1 MRIAYLT
8 QSYPP
13 MISGATIVAEQ
24 LAVEMAER
32 GHQVLVI
39 TASDRQEPY
48 FSLQKN
54 LTVLRL
60 KSIYNPWRIGQ
71 RFLVYQRTAILNAL
85 REFRPGVIHSHDPLQ
100 LGWLGIEYARRAR
113 IPTTL
118 TIHQLPWFV
127 ASYLPGFL
135 RVCIETVL
143 WAYARWLSRNFTSL
157 IVPTP
162 TIATLVS
169 KMTGLKTN
177 VISYG
182 MDLQTFH
189 PPLPAD
195 PRPAAPQSWNLPP
208 GVPLLLH
215 VGRLD
220 TDKDVDRVIH
230 AAAPVIRE
238 SEAHMLVVGD
248 GRQRNHL
255 MRQCRK
261 LGIAERIH
269 FTGFISKNQ
278 GLPDIYRMA
287 SVFITAS
294 EIETQGIVL
303 LEAAAS
309 GLPIVAVNATCIP
322 EIVHNGVNG
331 YLTEPGDI
339 PAMSK
344 AIRSILKD
352 SSISQAMGRASCAL
366 AELHNW
372 EASFDKHERMYHM
385 VSSGMMK
392 VGSPS
397 LVARIK
403 ERLNWVLNNLV
414 R

>member
-1 MRIAYLT
+1 
-8 QSYPP
+8 
-13 MISGATIVAEQ
+13 
-24 LAVEMAER
+24 
-32 GHQVLVI
+32 
-39 TASDRQEPY
+39 
-48 FSLQKN
+48 
-54 LTVLRL
+54 
-60 KSIYNPWRIGQ
+60 
-71 RFLVYQRTAILNAL
+71 
-85 REFRPGVIHSHDPLQ
+85 
-100 LGWLGIEYARRAR
+100 
-113 IPTTL
+113 
-118 TIHQLPWFV
+118 
-127 ASYLPGFL
+127 
-135 RVCIETVL
+135 
-143 WAYARWLSRNFTSL
+143 
-157 IVPTP
+157 
-162 TIATLVS
+162 
-169 KMTGLKTN
+169 
-177 VISYG
+177 
-182 MDLQTFH
+182 
-189 PPLPAD
+189 
-195 PRPAAPQSWNLPP
+195 
-208 GVPLLLH
+208 
-215 VGRLD
+215 
-220 TDKDVDRVIH
+220 
-230 AAAPVIRE
+230 
-238 SEAHMLVVGD
+238 
-248 GRQRNHL
+248 
-255 MRQCRK
+255 
-261 LGIAERIH
+261 
-269 FTGFISKNQ
+269 
-278 GLPDIYRMA
+278 MA